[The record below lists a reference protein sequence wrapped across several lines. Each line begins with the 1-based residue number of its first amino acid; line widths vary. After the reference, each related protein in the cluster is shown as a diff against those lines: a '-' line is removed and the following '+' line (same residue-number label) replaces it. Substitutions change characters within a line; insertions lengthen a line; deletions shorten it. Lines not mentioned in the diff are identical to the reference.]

1 MTRSLL
7 IGTAHNLK
15 VIYVSHLHPP
25 PDARSQNIG
34 GMQTTSMQLLE
45 ELKRRSDLSVYPILL
60 ESPWKGI
67 EFRTFW
73 FLLKLYFTLPFLVR
87 REKADIIL
95 FSSMVTA
102 SLSLFVRHRIKVPMV
117 TVNHG
122 QDVTLSIGGY
132 QKVVPKIFQN
142 LQGVI
147 SISEATRQAS
157 IGRGLSPDRSTIIP
171 NGIEAIPNRSY
182 DKQAARRWIEQAFN
196 LDLSHKYLLLS
207 VGRQV
212 KRKGHA
218 WFVEEVLPKIE
229 QDVVYLLIGQGKEHS
244 RLQALKQQSRVGDRI
259 ILAGTQP
266 TEFVRQAYDAADL
279 FIMPNIP
286 IEGDLEGFGVVM
298 IEANEAHTSVIGSD
312 LEGIKDVIK
321 NGVNGYRV
329 PPYNSEQFARTI
341 DEVLQWKLD
350 YISDSAY
357 EFVMEQYTWEHVCD
371 RYAQFLRAIVAK
383 HKPKLPGFY
392 SNSQVSIPRV
402 MVDK

>member
-1 MTRSLL
+1 
-7 IGTAHNLK
+7 LK

-45 ELKRRSDLSVYPILL
+45 AFKQRSDLSVYPILL

-67 EFRTFW
+67 ELRTFW
-73 FLLKLYFTLPFLVR
+73 FLLKLFFTLPSLVK
-87 REKADIIL
+87 REKADAIL

-122 QDVTLSIGGY
+122 QDVTLSGGGY
-132 QKVVPKIFQN
+132 QRVVPKIFQN

-147 SISEATRQAS
+147 SISAATRQAS
-157 IGRGLSPDRSTIIP
+157 IERGLSPDRSTIIP
-171 NGIEAIPNRSY
+171 NGFETIADRRY
-182 DKQAARRWIEQAFN
+182 DKQAARQWIEQNFH
-196 LDLSHKYLLLS
+196 LDLSDKYLLLS

-244 RLQALKQQSRVGDRI
+244 RLHALKQQSSAGDRI
-259 ILAGTQP
+259 ILAGAQP
-266 TEFVRQAYDAADL
+266 TEVLRQAYDAADL

-286 IEGDLEGFGVVM
+286 IAGDLEGFGVVM
-298 IEANEAHTSVIGSD
+298 LEANEARTPVIGSD
-312 LEGIKDVIK
+312 LEGLKDVIG
-321 NGVNGYRV
+321 NGINGYRV
-329 PPYNSEQFARTI
+329 PAYNSDRFAETI
-341 DEVLQWKLD
+341 DETLQWKLE
-350 YISDSAY
+350 YLSESAY
-357 EFVMEQYTWEHVCD
+357 EFVMAQYTWEHICD
-371 RYAQFLRAIVAK
+371 RYAQFLRAIATK
-383 HKPKLPGFY
+383 HKPKFTGFY
-392 SNSQVSIPRV
+392 SNSKVSIPRV
-402 MVDK
+402 IGNR